1 MENFAT
7 LSKQLGLTRE
17 LTIKATVAALN
28 AYFDVVEEETPRILK
43 SLEEAFEEEAFE
55 ENE

>member
-1 MENFAT
+1 MENFTT

-28 AYFDVVEEETPRILK
+28 AYFDVVEEETPKLLK
-43 SLEEAFEEEAFE
+43 EMEEAL